1 MGAFLSSSGRSSE
14 QQKVV
19 LITGCS
25 KGGLGHALALA
36 FARSGCIVVAT
47 ARSLASMDG
56 IDKAHSNIQTL
67 LQLDVASAASRDAAV
82 TAALQ
87 RHGRID
93 ILVNNAGMHCIAPI
107 AELPLSLLQNAFTTN
122 VFAPICLIQAVLP
135 QMMARREGK
144 IVNIGSVAAYASGP
158 WAGGYSASKAAL
170 HALSDSLRV
179 ELTPFGVEVIVVAPG
194 AIKSNIEVNAA
205 QVYDSLPKWKFYRP
219 WEQYIKKR
227 MGYSQQA
234 GSTSSE
240 DFAEK
245 TVKNVLNN
253 KPPRYLAVG
262 FLSTKM
268 TLFYYLPIFLR
279 DLLYRR
285 MFGLQRVPCSK
296 AD

>member
-1 MGAFLSSSGRSSE
+1 MGAFSSSSGRSYE
-14 QQKVV
+14 PQNVV

-67 LQLDVASAASRDAAV
+67 LQLDVASAESRDAAV
-82 TAALQ
+82 TDALQ

-135 QMMARREGK
+135 QMIARREGK

-170 HALSDSLRV
+170 HALSDSLR
-179 ELTPFGVEVIVVAPG
+179 FC
-194 AIKSNIEVNAA
+194 
-205 QVYDSLPKWKFYRP
+205 DSFANWILLPK
-219 WEQYIKKR
+219 
-227 MGYSQQA
+227 
-234 GSTSSE
+234 
-240 DFAEK
+240 
-245 TVKNVLNN
+245 
-253 KPPRYLAVG
+253 
-262 FLSTKM
+262 
-268 TLFYYLPIFLR
+268 
-279 DLLYRR
+279 LY
-285 MFGLQRVPCSK
+285 
-296 AD
+296 